1 MRASGIENL
10 NGSDPGECQVSGSV
24 GGGDPPTRSDQTEG
38 GSLRLKKYERGG
50 MRQTPCLNH
59 E

>member
-1 MRASGIENL
+1 MGLTRGVPGFRNSGR
-10 NGSDPGECQVSGSV
+10 GV
-24 GGGDPPTRSDQTEG
+24 DPPTRSDQTEG

-50 MRQTPCLNH
+50 LRETPRLNH